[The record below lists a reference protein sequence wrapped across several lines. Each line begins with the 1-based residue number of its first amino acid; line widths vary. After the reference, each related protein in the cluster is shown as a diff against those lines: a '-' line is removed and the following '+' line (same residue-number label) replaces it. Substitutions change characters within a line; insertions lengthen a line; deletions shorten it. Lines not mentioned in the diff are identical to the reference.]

1 MSVAG
6 YIGKNRKK
14 LRIPCEGTDE
24 LGIHYGEP
32 GRERQEDG
40 AYRSK
45 QDSENYKSVEDYDP
59 VLRAHCR
66 L

>member
-6 YIGKNRKK
+6 YLGKNVKAP
-14 LRIPCEGTDE
+14 RIP
-24 LGIHYGEP
+24 
-32 GRERQEDG
+32 REDDKE
-40 AYRSK
+40 
-45 QDSENYKSVEDYDP
+45 DSERKSLELERETEAYESVEDYDP

>member
-6 YIGKNRKK
+6 YIGKNVKAP
-14 LRIPCEGTDE
+14 RIP
-24 LGIHYGEP
+24 
-32 GRERQEDG
+32 REDG
-40 AYRSK
+40 KKEAREPKSLELKRETEAY
-45 QDSENYKSVEDYDP
+45 ESVEEYDP

>member
-6 YIGKNRKK
+6 YIGKNVNAPRK
-14 LRIPCEGTDE
+14 LRDILNSEVKDDAGKDAERKSLE
-24 LGIHYGEP
+24 LK
-32 GRERQEDG
+32 RETG
-40 AYRSK
+40 AY
-45 QDSENYKSVEDYDP
+45 ESVEDYDP